1 MIYRY
6 KGDKMLEKRRLLIV
20 DDAPENIQ
28 PLIST
33 LKDDFAIQV
42 AKNGED
48 AIKIAKQEPQPDII
62 LLDIMMPE
70 MDGYQV
76 CKILKSDNLT
86 KDIPIIFVTILD
98 ESDDEEK
105 GLKLGAVDYITK
117 PINPQL
123 VRARVNNH
131 LELKLYRD
139 HLKHELDE
147 KEEILMVQS
156 RHAAMGEMIGI
167 IAHQWRQ
174 PITTIS
180 IDAANTIT
188 SIELNDVD
196 LEDIK
201 NNSKSILNQTDFISK
216 TIDDFR
222 NFFRPNKEKK
232 IIKLEDVVS
241 DTKKILGATLDKNFI
256 NLTVEVKDTKTIF
269 TYPRELIHVYINIL
283 KNAKDMFIEKDIKQ
297 GKIKVTI
304 DSDDDY
310 LISTICDNGGGVD
323 EEIQDK
329 LFDLYFSTKGEKNG
343 LGLGLYI
350 SRIILEKHLHGSISV
365 ENNDEG
371 ACFTIRI
378 PLSKNQA

>member
-1 MIYRY
+1 MI
-6 KGDKMLEKRRLLIV
+6 EKRRLLIV
-20 DDAPENIQ
+20 DDVAENIQ

-42 AKNGED
+42 ATNGDD
-48 AIKIAKQEPQPDII
+48 AIKIAMQDPQPDII
-62 LLDIMMPE
+62 LLDIMMPV

-86 KDIPIIFVTILD
+86 KDIPVIFVTILD
-98 ESDDEEK
+98 ESEDEEK

-123 VRARVNNH
+123 VKARVNNH

-139 HLKHELDE
+139 HLKHQLDE
-147 KEEILMVQS
+147 KEEILLVQS

-174 PITTIS
+174 PISNIS
-180 IDAANTIT
+180 VDAVNIIT
-188 SIELNDVD
+188 SIELDDVD
-196 LEDIK
+196 LEEIK
-201 NNSKSILNQTDFISK
+201 NSSQSILEQTDFISK

-232 IIKLEDVVS
+232 VISLEDIVN
-241 DTKKILGATLDKNFI
+241 DAKKILGPALDKNSI
-256 NLTVEVKDTKTIF
+256 SLNVEVKNSKTIL

-283 KNAKDMFIEKDIKQ
+283 KNAKDVFLQKGIEHGEIK
-297 GKIKVTI
+297 ITI
-304 DSDDDY
+304 DSDKDY

-323 EEIQDK
+323 ESIKDK
-329 LFDLYFSTKGEKNG
+329 LFDLYFSTKADENG

-350 SRIILEKHLHGSISV
+350 SRIILEKHLHGYIAV
-365 ENNDEG
+365 ENNNEG
-371 ACFTIRI
+371 ACFTIKI
-378 PLSKNQA
+378 PIEKNQV